1 MPTMPNTKTQ
11 LFIPF
16 LACVLCLAGCQDDK
30 ADPAT
35 IPSTSESSQTTET
48 IPATANSEGAKLHQ
62 EKCAGCHMAPHDAAF
77 YQRPNL
83 KMKSYERLQSQVRLC
98 NANLDLELFDEDMTQ
113 IGEFLNESY
122 YKFPVN

>member
-1 MPTMPNTKTQ
+1 MPITKTQ
-11 LFIPF
+11 LIIPF

-30 ADPAT
+30 VAAPA
-35 IPSTSESSQTTET
+35 STTESNQATET
-48 IPATANSEGAKLHQ
+48 ISVTANNEGAKLHQ
-62 EKCAGCHMAPHDAAF
+62 GKCAGCHMAPHDAAF
-77 YQRPNL
+77 YQRPNS

-98 NANLDLELFDEDMTQ
+98 NANLNLELFDEDMTQ